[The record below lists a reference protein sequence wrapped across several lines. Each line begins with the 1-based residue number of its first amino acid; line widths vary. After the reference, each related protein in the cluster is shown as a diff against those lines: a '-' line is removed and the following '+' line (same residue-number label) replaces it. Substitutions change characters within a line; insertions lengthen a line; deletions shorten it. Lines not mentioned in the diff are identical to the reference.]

1 MATNKVIR
9 QIKEIADMFVAEG
22 KTVDASSLQKW
33 VTTQVVQGTHYA
45 AKYRNL
51 KPGDFS
57 KYFREN
63 HEQPSA

>member
-1 MATNKVIR
+1 MTTKVVR
-9 QIKEIADMFVAEG
+9 QIKEIIDMFTTEG
-22 KTVDASSLQKW
+22 KTVDATSLQKW

-57 KYFREN
+57 KYFREV